1 MRSIRLVVVSDKC
14 FEGNAGMT
22 VAHVIMFQRLYHAR
36 DKIKQTNKNKDTQT
50 WTLPW
55 FTDNPIGHIW

>member
-1 MRSIRLVVVSDKC
+1 
-14 FEGNAGMT
+14 MT

-36 DKIKQTNKNKDTQT
+36 GKIKQTNKNKDTQT